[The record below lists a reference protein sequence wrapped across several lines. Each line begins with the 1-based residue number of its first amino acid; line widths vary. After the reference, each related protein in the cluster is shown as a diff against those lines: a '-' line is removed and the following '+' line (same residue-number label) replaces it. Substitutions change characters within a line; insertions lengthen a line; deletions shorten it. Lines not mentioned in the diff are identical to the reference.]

1 VGYGKCY
8 RLTHHNW
15 GIDMTETTQTARP
28 SASLQIAREWPAV
41 FMMGLITL
49 TLGVIVI
56 SWPQGTLTV
65 LSVLVGL
72 QILSYG
78 VFRLITAFA
87 HDTLFPG
94 YAGFV
99 GVVGIMAGVLV
110 LRNPFKTVAVLA
122 AIVGVVWIIGGIIE
136 FIGSI
141 ADSSQEYRWLSAVGG
156 LISIAAGVIVVA
168 WPAPTVTVIAW
179 ISGLYMI
186 TFGLFICLQ
195 AVRLRSLTK

>member
-168 WPAPTVTVIAW
+168 WPAPTVTVIAC
-179 ISGLYMI
+179 
-186 TFGLFICLQ
+186 GLFICLQ